1 MAAIDFLLLLS
12 SVLLFGLPAIIDHLR
27 RHHPNESDLVGQVA
41 NATHHILQH
50 MVRNFTRLFFVFIM
64 HLSKIDAVDVCHCH
78 GGSNGL
84 GIHHCRC
91 DGGEMVS
98 RLLSLAFEEYLL
110 AR

>member
-50 MVRNFTRLFFVFIM
+50 MVRNFTRLFFC
-64 HLSKIDAVDVCHCH
+64 L
-78 GGSNGL
+78 
-84 GIHHCRC
+84 HHASFKNRRR
-91 DGGEMVS
+91 GRMPLPW
-98 RLLSLAFEEYLL
+98 RLKRPRYTSLSL
-110 AR
+110 